1 MSSIAILSNSFSGGG
16 AERSMNIL
24 ANEFQKNGFETS
36 VIAINSGPEDVIPR
50 ECATYCLERN
60 WKAGFLETLK
70 SRKELKTV
78 LNTLNPD
85 SIIVN
90 CELPELLIALTR
102 TKSEIFVVEHASDPW
117 RGRKFIGLI
126 IRAIL
131 IAKRVKWVAVSSDL
145 KFWPGLAKFSA
156 VIKNPIVKEYLRP
169 EKDLSKSNHP
179 PRLVFIGRLSEEKQP
194 EMFLEI
200 CKETKIPGIIFG
212 DGPKR
217 AELEN
222 AIKYGNI
229 NIEMRGF
236 TQFPWQEINNNDLV
250 IVTSKNE
257 GDGLVVAEAIVL
269 GMPILLFDTHDLR
282 RHNLPEENYFSKI
295 SVVTEKLTKIL
306 DDSCKTFKVNN
317 EIRQHVEVSRSPEA
331 INLNWEKYWNQT
343 H

>member
-1 MSSIAILSNSFSGGG
+1 MSSIAILTNSFSGGG

-24 ANEFQKNGFETS
+24 ANEFQKNGFETT

-70 SRKELKTV
+70 SRKKLKTV

-145 KFWPGLAKFSA
+145 NFWPGLAKFSA

-169 EKDLSKSNHP
+169 GEELSKSNYS

-200 CKETKIPGIIFG
+200 SKETKIPGVIFG
-212 DGPKR
+212 DGPKW

-222 AIKYGNI
+222 AINSGKL
-229 NIEMRGF
+229 NIEMPGF
-236 TQFPWQEINNNDLV
+236 TQFPWQEIDSKDLV

-269 GMPILLFDTHDLR
+269 GIPILLLDTPDLR
-282 RHNLPEENYFSKI
+282 RFELPENLYRRDISDFCESINDALKNGFDSFKI
-295 SVVTEKLTKIL
+295 APDLQEKSTEKRLVGTIIGQWLKLTNSK
-306 DDSCKTFKVNN
+306 
-317 EIRQHVEVSRSPEA
+317 
-331 INLNWEKYWNQT
+331 
-343 H
+343 

>member
-1 MSSIAILSNSFSGGG
+1 MSSIAILTNSFSGGG

-70 SRKELKTV
+70 SRKKLKTF

-117 RGRKFIGLI
+117 RGRKLIGLM
-126 IRAIL
+126 IRTIL

-156 VIKNPIVKEYLRP
+156 VIKNPIVTEYLRSG
-169 EKDLSKSNHP
+169 KAITNLKLS

-200 CKETKIPGIIFG
+200 CKETKISGVIFG
-212 DGPKR
+212 DGPKW

-222 AIKYGNI
+222 AIKSENI
-229 NIEMRGF
+229 DVEMRGF
-236 TQFPWQEINNNDLV
+236 TQYPWQEINSNDLI

-257 GDGLVVAEAIVL
+257 GDGLVVAEAIIL
-269 GMPILLFDTHDLR
+269 GIPILLLDTIDLK
-282 RHNLPEENYFSKI
+282 RHNLSEENYFG
-295 SVVTEKLTKIL
+295 SVLIVTEKLSL
-306 DDSCKTFKVNN
+306 RAGDGFNAFKLSDGIKQQI
-317 EIRQHVEVSRSPEA
+317 ETSRSSETISLDWKNYLSQA
-331 INLNWEKYWNQT
+331 N
-343 H
+343 

>member
-1 MSSIAILSNSFSGGG
+1 MSSIAILTNSFSGGG

-90 CELPELLIALTR
+90 CELPELLIALTS

-126 IRAIL
+126 IRALL

-169 EKDLSKSNHP
+169 EKELSKSNQP

-200 CKETKIPGIIFG
+200 CKETKIPGVIFG
-212 DGPKR
+212 DGSKR

-222 AIKYGNI
+222 AIKFENI
-229 NIEMRGF
+229 NVELRGF
-236 TQFPWQEINNNDLV
+236 TQYPWREINSNDLI

-257 GDGLVVAEAIVL
+257 GDGLVVVEAIVL
-269 GMPILLFDTHDLR
+269 DIPILLLDTSDLR
-282 RHNLPEENYFSKI
+282 RFQLPEDLYKRDISDFCESINDHQKNGFDSFKI
-295 SVVTEKLTKIL
+295 APDLQKKLTEKRLIGTILGQWLKLTNSK
-306 DDSCKTFKVNN
+306 
-317 EIRQHVEVSRSPEA
+317 
-331 INLNWEKYWNQT
+331 
-343 H
+343 